1 MQELRPSSRRG
12 FLRAVAWNLLLLAA
26 GFAAIAGI
34 GEAWLRL
41 AHPFSE
47 DREQWEFHP
56 KAGMLLR
63 PGAEIRKTDKHEF
76 WTVSRANSLG
86 FADREPID
94 PQRAAESC
102 HVAVIGDSFV
112 AAFEVPV
119 EEKFHVVLENLA
131 AAALPDL
138 DVTAQAWGRPASG
151 QIEQL
156 PYYDEFARR
165 LRPKLVLLVFAPN
178 DFADNTPLLATA
190 HPYRGR
196 EGWRGRKLDDERPPV
211 TDGDAA
217 ARAYRGGWR
226 DPDRLPW
233 ATAGRSADG
242 GLVLRPPVPPPAPVL
257 APVPRRP
264 RAERT
269 AVALAR
275 KSVFA
280 GWLLRTIAPASR
292 SSWTRDGA
300 ALDRNPGLA
309 QWLRNVN
316 SLKPRFRW
324 RPAPDAWT
332 AQLARRPAYARILA
346 EEGDNLRTLTPWF
359 MRFMRDAPSPGLREY
374 ALAFTAFA
382 LDEFKRRADR
392 DGAALA
398 ILSIEAM
405 KTRGGPAFDAMRALA
420 AARGIPVI
428 DQFAYM
434 VREGMESRDLHWR
447 RDYHWNAAGHR
458 LAAGAVL
465 EWLARNR
472 HVCDRAAAAPPPA
485 NP

>member
-1 MQELRPSSRRG
+1 MQELRLPSRRG
-12 FLRAVAWNLLLLAA
+12 FLRAVAWNLLLLVA

-34 GEAWLRL
+34 GEVWLRL
-41 AHPFSE
+41 AHPFAE
-47 DREQWEFHP
+47 DRAQWEFHP

-63 PGAEIRKTDKHEF
+63 PGAEIRATNERDF
-76 WTVSRANSLG
+76 WTASRANSLG

-112 AAFEVPV
+112 AALEVSV

-131 AAALPDL
+131 AEELPDL
-138 DVTAQAWGRPASG
+138 DVTAQAWSRTGSG

-165 LRPKLVLLVFAPN
+165 LRPKLVLLVFVPN
-178 DFADNTPLLATA
+178 DFVNNTPLLRTA
-190 HPYRGR
+190 GAQ
-196 EGWRGRKLDDERPPV
+196 WN
-211 TDGDAA
+211 
-217 ARAYRGGWR
+217 GWR
-226 DPDRLPW
+226 DPDRLQF

-242 GLVLRPPVPPPAPVL
+242 GPVLRPPVPPPAPVL
-257 APVPRRP
+257 LPSPPLP
-264 RAERT
+264 RAERM
-269 AVALAR
+269 AVGLAR
-275 KSVFA
+275 ESVFA
-280 GWLLRTIAPASR
+280 RWLLRTIAPPSR
-292 SSWTRDGA
+292 NSWPPGGD

-316 SLKPRFRW
+316 SLKPRLRW

-346 EEGDNLRTLTPWF
+346 EEGENLRTLTPF
-359 MRFMRDAPSPGLREY
+359 YMRFMRDAPSPGLREY

-405 KTRGGPAFDAMRALA
+405 RSRGGPAFDAMRALA

-447 RDYHWNAAGHR
+447 YDHHWNAAGHR

-485 NP
+485 NL

>member
-1 MQELRPSSRRG
+1 MRKSTPRLSSRRG
-12 FLRAVAWNLLLLAA
+12 FLRVAAWNLLLLAA
-26 GFAAIAGI
+26 GFAAAAGA

-41 AHPFSE
+41 AHPFAE
-47 DREQWEFHP
+47 NRKQWEFHP

-63 PGAEIRKTDKHEF
+63 PGAEIRQTDKHEF
-76 WTVSRANSLG
+76 RTVSRANNLG

-119 EEKFHVVLENLA
+119 EEKFHVVLEERA
-131 AAALPDL
+131 AAELPDL

-165 LRPKLVLLVFAPN
+165 LRPKLVLLVFVPN
-178 DFADNTPLLATA
+178 DFVNNAPLLAAA
-190 HPYRGR
+190 HPYR
-196 EGWRGRKLDDERPPV
+196 D
-211 TDGDAA
+211 
-217 ARAYRGGWR
+217 GWR

-324 RPAPDAWT
+324 RPAPDAWA

-405 KTRGGPAFDAMRALA
+405 KTRGGSAFDAMRALA

-434 VREGMESRDLHWR
+434 VREGMESRDLYWR
-447 RDYHWNAAGHR
+447 HDRHWNAAGHR

-472 HVCDRAAAAPPPA
+472 HVCDRADAAPPDIRELA
-485 NP
+485 D